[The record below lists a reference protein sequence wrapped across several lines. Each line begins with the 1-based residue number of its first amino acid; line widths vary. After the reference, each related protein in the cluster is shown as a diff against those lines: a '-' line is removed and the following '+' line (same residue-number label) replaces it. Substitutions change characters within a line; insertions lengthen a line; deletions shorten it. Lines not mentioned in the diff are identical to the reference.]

1 MFVLSNENVFNG
13 FYYNN
18 PGLQIKKMFFIFI
31 FYLIYFFKI

>member
-18 PGLQIKKMFFIFI
+18 PGLQIKKCFLFLFFI
-31 FYLIYFFKI
+31 